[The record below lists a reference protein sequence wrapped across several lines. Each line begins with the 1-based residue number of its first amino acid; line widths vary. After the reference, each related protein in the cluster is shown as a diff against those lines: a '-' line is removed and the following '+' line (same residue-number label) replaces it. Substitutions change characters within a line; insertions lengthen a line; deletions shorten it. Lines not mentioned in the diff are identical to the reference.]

1 MINLGLLINTNIINE
16 FGLNKIKNLNSK
28 ERNKIL
34 AIIVGSIVLIGYL
47 IYAIFKLCLDVS
59 DLLILYNQ
67 MDLLLLIG
75 FVGTV
80 LFSLFTTL
88 YKSSSYL
95 FEAKDFEMLISLP
108 LKESTILISKIFM
121 LLISNYLFTAPIILI
136 PAIVYSM
143 KVNVSIFFY
152 VNLILMFLCTPLIPM
167 IISSIISFF
176 LGNISSKIKY
186 KNAILI
192 IGSII
197 LLVVYMLLVTQME
210 EIGKSILV
218 NSTSINE
225 AVKKVYFLSYYY
237 IDGLTNNSFL
247 SVIKFIG
254 LSLGLFL
261 IFVNLFSKQFK
272 LINSRMNEDYKTKK
286 YEAAELKTSN
296 IIEALLQKEIKRYF
310 SSYIYVLNSS
320 MGMVLLS
327 IFSISLVIL
336 GADKVSDLLQL
347 NLDFTFIKIQ
357 LLGIILFCIVTSCTT
372 YCSISIEGKNLWIIK
387 SLPIKEID
395 IFKGKIGL
403 NLLITIPI
411 SIICFILISLRMKFD
426 FNFIL
431 IGSLVI
437 ISVELLVAI
446 LGLFLNLLY
455 PNLDW
460 KNEVAVV
467 KRSFSMI
474 AVMLLSALYIS
485 AYAFIYFKFTILN
498 LNIFLSI
505 AVIITLAITLILWN
519 LIKTKGVEIFRKL

>member
-1 MINLGLLINTNIINE
+1 MINLGLLINTNIIKE
-16 FGLNKIKNLNSK
+16 FVLNKIKNLNSK

-67 MDLLLLIG
+67 MNLLLLIG

-197 LLVVYMLLVTQME
+197 LLVAYMLLVTQME

-272 LINSRMNEDYKTKK
+272 LINSRMNESYKIKK
-286 YEAAELKTSN
+286 YEATELKTYN

-347 NLDFTFIKIQ
+347 NLDFTFIK
-357 LLGIILFCIVTSCTT
+357 GYVS
-372 YCSISIEGKNLWIIK
+372 
-387 SLPIKEID
+387 
-395 IFKGKIGL
+395 
-403 NLLITIPI
+403 
-411 SIICFILISLRMKFD
+411 
-426 FNFIL
+426 
-431 IGSLVI
+431 
-437 ISVELLVAI
+437 
-446 LGLFLNLLY
+446 
-455 PNLDW
+455 
-460 KNEVAVV
+460 
-467 KRSFSMI
+467 
-474 AVMLLSALYIS
+474 
-485 AYAFIYFKFTILN
+485 
-498 LNIFLSI
+498 
-505 AVIITLAITLILWN
+505 
-519 LIKTKGVEIFRKL
+519 

>member
-1 MINLGLLINTNIINE
+1 MSNLGLLINTNIINE

-47 IYAIFKLCLDVS
+47 IYGIFKLCLDVS

-75 FVGTV
+75 FVGAV

-152 VNLILMFLCTPLIPM
+152 INLILTFLCIPLIPM

-176 LGNISSKIKY
+176 LGNISSKLKY

-197 LLVVYMLLVTQME
+197 LLVAYMLLVTQME

-225 AVKKVYFLSYYY
+225 AVKKVYFLSYYF

-272 LINSRMNEDYKTKK
+272 LINSRMNESYKIKK
-286 YEAAELKTSN
+286 YEATELKTYN

-387 SLPIKEID
+387 SSPIKEID

-403 NLLITIPI
+403 NLIITIPI

-426 FNFIL
+426 FNFTF

-474 AVMLLSALYIS
+474 AVILLSALYIS

>member
-1 MINLGLLINTNIINE
+1 MSNLGLLINTNIINE
-16 FGLNKIKNLNSK
+16 FGLNKIKNLNLK

-47 IYAIFKLCLDVS
+47 IYGIFKLCLDVS

-75 FVGTV
+75 FVGAV

-152 VNLILMFLCTPLIPM
+152 INLILTFLCIPLIPM

-176 LGNISSKIKY
+176 LGNISSKLKY

-197 LLVVYMLLVTQME
+197 LLVAYMLLVTQME

-225 AVKKVYFLSYYY
+225 AVKKVYFLSYYF

-254 LSLGLFL
+254 LSLGSFL

-272 LINSRMNEDYKTKK
+272 LINSRMNENYKTKK

-320 MGMVLLS
+320 IGMVLLS
-327 IFSISLVIL
+327 IFSISLVIF

-387 SLPIKEID
+387 SSPIKEID

-426 FNFIL
+426 FNFIF

-437 ISVELLVAI
+437 ISMELLVAI

-485 AYAFIYFKFTILN
+485 AYAFIYFKFSVLN

>member
-1 MINLGLLINTNIINE
+1 
-16 FGLNKIKNLNSK
+16 
-28 ERNKIL
+28 
-34 AIIVGSIVLIGYL
+34 
-47 IYAIFKLCLDVS
+47 
-59 DLLILYNQ
+59 
-67 MDLLLLIG
+67 
-75 FVGTV
+75 
-80 LFSLFTTL
+80 
-88 YKSSSYL
+88 
-95 FEAKDFEMLISLP
+95 
-108 LKESTILISKIFM
+108 
-121 LLISNYLFTAPIILI
+121 
-136 PAIVYSM
+136 
-143 KVNVSIFFY
+143 
-152 VNLILMFLCTPLIPM
+152 
-167 IISSIISFF
+167 
-176 LGNISSKIKY
+176 
-186 KNAILI
+186 
-192 IGSII
+192 
-197 LLVVYMLLVTQME
+197 
-210 EIGKSILV
+210 
-218 NSTSINE
+218 
-225 AVKKVYFLSYYY
+225 
-237 IDGLTNNSFL
+237 
-247 SVIKFIG
+247 
-254 LSLGLFL
+254 
-261 IFVNLFSKQFK
+261 
-272 LINSRMNEDYKTKK
+272 
-286 YEAAELKTSN
+286 
-296 IIEALLQKEIKRYF
+296 
-310 SSYIYVLNSS
+310 

-455 PNLDW
+455 PNFDW

-474 AVMLLSALYIS
+474 AVMLISALYIA
-485 AYAFIYFKFTILN
+485 AYAFIYFKFSILN

-505 AVIITLAITLILWN
+505 AVIITLVITLILWN
-519 LIKTKGVEIFRKL
+519 LIKTKGIEIFRKL